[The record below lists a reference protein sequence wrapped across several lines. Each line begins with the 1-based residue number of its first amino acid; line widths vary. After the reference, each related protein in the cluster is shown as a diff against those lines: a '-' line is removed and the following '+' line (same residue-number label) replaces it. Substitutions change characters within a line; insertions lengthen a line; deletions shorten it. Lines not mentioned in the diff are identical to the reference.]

1 LAACMN
7 TRVTTTVAS
16 DPFNEALHKG
26 YAAFAA
32 SERAQY
38 DWIDGEYFANKSNA
52 AAAGQRVLPEL
63 VSNWSLSK
71 AKADELGAARAR
83 LMSVLDGGARTAF
96 PADAAEAQVAFD
108 CWIEQEEEG
117 WQVAD
122 IKACKDRFEAAML
135 RMGGGVAN
143 VYLVFF
149 DFDRSNISPVA
160 QRVLEKVVADAARM
174 NPSRITVAGHA
185 AGGHLA
191 AMLLACDWT
200 AVAPDLPAQLVR
212 NALSISGLYDLRPL
226 QRAPFIADA
235 IRLSDA
241 DALRLSPALWPAP
254 KRGRLYTVAGGEES
268 EEFIRHNALIREVWG
283 PKVVPVCEALPGL
296 DHFGVVDALADPGQ
310 RLHGLAVQ
318 LIDT

>member
-1 LAACMN
+1 MKILKFAVMAVMAASLAACMN
-7 TRVTTTVAS
+7 TRVTTVVAA

-32 SERAQY
+32 AERAEY

-63 VSNWSLSK
+63 VSNWSLK
-71 AKADELGAARAR
+71 AAKAQELGAARAR
-83 LMSVLDGGARTAF
+83 LMTVLDGGARTAF

-108 CWIEQEEEG
+108 CWIEEEEEG
-117 WQVAD
+117 WETAE

-174 NPSRITVAGHA
+174 NPSRITVAGNA
-185 AGGHLA
+185 DRSGSDGYNL
-191 AMLLACDWT
+191 
-200 AVAPDLPAQLVR
+200 
-212 NALSISGLYDLRPL
+212 ALSKR
-226 QRAPFIADA
+226 RAE
-235 IRLSDA
+235 
-241 DALRLSPALWPAP
+241 
-254 KRGRLYTVAGGEES
+254 TVAGALTRAGVARAKLQVEWFGESRPRVKTADGVREP
-268 EEFIRHNALIREVWG
+268 ENRNVEIRFI
-283 PKVVPVCEALPGL
+283 K
-296 DHFGVVDALADPGQ
+296 
-310 RLHGLAVQ
+310 
-318 LIDT
+318 

>member
-1 LAACMN
+1 MVSYDLAWLDRMYN
-7 TRVTTTVAS
+7 
-16 DPFNEALHKG
+16 N
-26 YAAFAA
+26 
-32 SERAQY
+32 
-38 DWIDGEYFANKSNA
+38 
-52 AAAGQRVLPEL
+52 
-63 VSNWSLSK
+63 
-71 AKADELGAARAR
+71 RAR
-83 LMSVLDGGARTAF
+83 VPGHPAYLERWAGDSASLRASLPCSVDVRYGDGPGETLDVF
-96 PADAAEAQVAFD
+96 PA
-108 CWIEQEEEG
+108 
-117 WQVAD
+117 
-122 IKACKDRFEAAML
+122 
-135 RMGGGVAN
+135 
-143 VYLVFF
+143 
-149 DFDRSNISPVA
+149 P
-160 QRVLEKVVADAARM
+160 VADAPVLVFIHGGYWRSLDKSDHSFIARAFNDRGVCVVVPNYALCPGTAGRPVGIADIALQM
-174 NPSRITVAGHA
+174 VRALDWAWRNVAAHCGDPSRITVAGHS

-241 DALRLSPALWPAP
+241 DALRLSPALWPTP

-318 LIDT
+318 LIDA